1 MGMDSNTLNPRR
13 ISLKL
18 PRGRRRI
25 CSGLS
30 VIGAILMS
38 QPDIGG
44 LKTSSGANASRC
56 SLLTSGVDADH
67 RGCRVGGVLIVCAKA
82 GQLR

>member
-44 LKTSSGANASRC
+44 LKTSSGATASGC
-56 SLLTSGVDADH
+56 PLVTTGIDADH
-67 RGCRVGGVLIVCAKA
+67 RGRRFAGVLGVFAKA